1 MNSLF
6 QNAGIPVPASVPR
19 GSQVPQHRDD
29 PQERGHRV
37 GPQSV
42 ALQAARGRGSR
53 SPAGRRSSG
62 MLYHST
68 VSKILLDYSL
78 FGIIGNIIF

>member
-1 MNSLF
+1 MKPLF
-6 QNAGIPVPASVPR
+6 QNAGVPVTAPVPR